1 MWAFSLFE
9 ERYWRHW
16 WLSNVF
22 LSSLSALKQPAE
34 SEVMGVD
41 PSACKTPLEIFF
53 FFHCPQQS
61 ISLFFSIQRLL
72 GFLRSL
78 HVGEKN
84 DWTMPKKT
92 LQAWW
97 HSYLIVVICTN
108 KGNFMISKMITTG
121 KKKKKEA
128 DSTFYGPHAYFRI
141 SIRLWK

>member
-53 FFHCPQQS
+53 FPLSTTVHFPF
-61 ISLFFSIQRLL
+61 LFNTKIIRLPKIFTCR
-72 GFLRSL
+72 G
-78 HVGEKN
+78 KN